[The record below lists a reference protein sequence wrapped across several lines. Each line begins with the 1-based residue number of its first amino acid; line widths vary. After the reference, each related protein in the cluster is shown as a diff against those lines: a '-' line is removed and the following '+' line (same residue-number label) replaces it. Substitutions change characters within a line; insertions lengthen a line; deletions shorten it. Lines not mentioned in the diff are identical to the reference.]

1 MSTEIAG
8 RGAAQRSSLCVP
20 TILLSLSP
28 RARESESAREE
39 REERETAEELRR
51 YAVPSKYEVASS
63 QFETTSTHEQAEQVH
78 VSSNVG
84 REVALHK
91 CTTRYDSAHE

>member
-1 MSTEIAG
+1 M
-8 RGAAQRSSLCVP
+8 
-20 TILLSLSP
+20 LSLSP